1 MSVKLRRSDDFAD
14 KRKTKNLVLQSF
26 DTSKMISASI
36 EVQETLEEALVDLYL
51 SVKIRSND
59 EVRFLRKGL
68 D

>member
-59 EVRFLRKGL
+59 EVRILR
-68 D
+68 

>member
-59 EVRFLRKGL
+59 EVRFLR
-68 D
+68 

>member
-59 EVRFLRKGL
+59 EVRFLC
-68 D
+68 

>member
-14 KRKTKNLVLQSF
+14 KLKTKNLVLQSF

-59 EVRFLRKGL
+59 EVRFLR
-68 D
+68 